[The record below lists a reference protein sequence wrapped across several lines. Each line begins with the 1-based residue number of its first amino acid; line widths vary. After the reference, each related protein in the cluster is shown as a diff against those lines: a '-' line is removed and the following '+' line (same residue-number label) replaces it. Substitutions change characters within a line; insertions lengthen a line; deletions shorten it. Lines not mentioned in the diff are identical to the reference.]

1 MYWVIPGIP
10 WFAQKTIALSGTPRS
25 GLLCASNLRGVSIQ
39 WRHRVRST
47 RWRLKGT
54 IEAFTREPIL
64 DLSMF
69 WHILLQRRV
78 FIDILHGCYTGYSA
92 LQRPYEFAVLYSYG
106 RQASFKF
113 YGSHFWLN
121 WIEIWGNRQRCRAAA
136 CSLDQLLVGLF
147 LGLWYVF
154 WNTETTFFFVVS
166 RIFLILGL
174 AYTEVFNDP
183 WSWCQ
188 GSTAS
193 RISHADREVP
203 CFSFRKV
210 LCIWEIWVLSLMF
223 ANETQL

>member
-1 MYWVIPGIP
+1 M
-10 WFAQKTIALSGTPRS
+10 
-25 GLLCASNLRGVSIQ
+25 
-39 WRHRVRST
+39 HRVRST

-78 FIDILHGCYTGYSA
+78 FIGISHGCYTGYSA
-92 LQRPYEFAVLYSYG
+92 LQRPHEFAVLYSDG
-106 RQASFKF
+106 RQASFNF
-113 YGSHFWLN
+113 LVRIFD
-121 WIEIWGNRQRCRAAA
+121 WIGLKIWGNRQRCRAAA
-136 CSLDQLLVGLF
+136 CSLDQLLVGFF

-154 WNTETTFFFVVS
+154 WNTETTFFLVVS
-166 RIFLILGL
+166 RIFLIGILGT
-174 AYTEVFNDP
+174 AYTELFNDP
-183 WSWCQ
+183 WNWCQ

-210 LCIWEIWVLSLMF
+210 FRIWEIWALSLMF
-223 ANETQL
+223 ANESQISVESIIPFVPRMPPGTKCSEHCASLRSSAQMCGA